1 MAENREAKFREAF
14 PETVK
19 ILEKQK
25 EVTSVLKYLGIGIE
39 PHDRVRR
46 DNLIRILSFL
56 SEKKEGEIKPTLSRL
71 ALRIGIDYCHLK
83 RSYWDGLVAE
93 GIVETYPSSRGER
106 WRWIGV
112 PEK

>member
-1 MAENREAKFREAF
+1 MTENKNAKFREAF

-25 EVTSVLKYLGIGIE
+25 EVTSVLKYIGIGIE

-46 DNLIRILSFL
+46 DNLIKILSFL
-56 SEKKEGEIKPTLSRL
+56 AETREGDIKATLSRL
-71 ALRIGIDYCHLK
+71 ALRVGIDYCHLK

-93 GIVETYPSSRGER
+93 GIIEVSPSSKGER
-106 WRWIGV
+106 WRWVGV